1 MERTKVTFFAV
12 LIAFSASASWAGIVA
27 TQRPNPTVYNSSRP
41 VAAQGG
47 GGGGGGGDSG
57 PSTST
62 SVYPSVLSEFI
73 PNVTYFVNPMSAD
86 GGNGTSWSID
96 PADPNRA
103 FKYLKHWEGLNLNIT
118 AAGTNQNVRVILHS
132 TRTYSDPYSQTADTP
147 TVSISGWITDAT
159 HRIHIVASSF
169 SVAGTSIPEHGY
181 IYTPTTFGNAISLS
195 DGNIIWE
202 GITTVSSGTSTGAN
216 STIVNI
222 GAVDAN
228 TTNYFL
234 GNYFGCR
241 FEGDETEGRAVY
253 GGNANVKTTIF
264 MNNYFVGLD
273 ATRKAPDGTSA
284 VGFAAGVKSENAN
297 NTFYLFNN
305 HFSNLYTSIEHA
317 SGLTVAINNTSQN
330 SGTTAY
336 SGCGSGSDRNL
347 SEDTSTCGQDPVT
360 SQAVTYVG
368 ESTLNFRLA
377 NNDTGAANK
386 GISLATSTVF
396 ASLFDIEGGT
406 RSATAGA
413 RNVGDLGPDEIGTS
427 RQTVANP

>member
-1 MERTKVTFFAV
+1 MIKALLVGAMVLCAQNALAFFNRNAGSITPAV
-12 LIAFSASASWAGIVA
+12 LAI
-27 TQRPNPTVYNSSRP
+27 SSVQTP
-41 VAAQGG
+41 AGG

-62 SVYPSVLSEFI
+62 SVYPSLLSEFI
-73 PNVTYFVNPMSAD
+73 PNVTYFVNPMSTD

-96 PADPNRA
+96 PSDPNRA
-103 FKYLKHWEGLNLNIT
+103 FKFLKHWEALNLNIT

-132 TRTYSDPYSQTADTP
+132 SRTYSDPYSQQQDTAP
-147 TVSISGWITDAT
+147 VTVSGWTTDAT

-181 IYTPTTFGNAISLS
+181 IYTPTDFSNGTSFS

-202 GITTVSSGTSTGAN
+202 GITMVTSGTTTNAN
-216 STIVNI
+216 PTLVNI
-222 GAVDAN
+222 GGVDAN

-234 GNYFGCR
+234 GNYFGAR
-241 FEGDETEGRAVY
+241 FEGDETEARVVY

-284 VGFAAGVKSENAN
+284 VGFAAGAKSENAN
-297 NTFYLFNN
+297 NTFYFFNN
-305 HFSNLYTSIEHA
+305 HFSNLYSSIEHT

-347 SEDTSTCGQDPVT
+347 SEDTSVCGQDPVT
-360 SQAVTYVG
+360 SQAVSYVG

-377 NNDTGAANK
+377 NGDTGAANK
-386 GISLATSTVF
+386 GISLSTNSVF

-413 RNVGDLGPDEIGTS
+413 RNVGDMGPDEIGTS
-427 RQTVANP
+427 WQTRAQ

>member
-1 MERTKVTFFAV
+1 MKYWLLAGTLLLPSGLFAGQQFRGMHSAIFASTGA
-12 LIAFSASASWAGIVA
+12 IAVA
-27 TQRPNPTVYNSSRP
+27 PGE
-41 VAAQGG
+41 GG
-47 GGGGGGGDSG
+47 GGGGGSG

-73 PNVTYFVNPMSAD
+73 PTTTYFVNPMSLD
-86 GGNGTSWSID
+86 GGTGTSWSID

-103 FKYLKHWEGLNLNIT
+103 YSSLKHAEAPNRDIT
-118 AAGTNQNVRVILHS
+118 AAGQNTNVIIICHS
-132 TRTYSDPYSQTADTP
+132 TRSYSDPYSQITDTSAV
-147 TVSISGWITDAT
+147 TFSGWTTDAT
-159 HRIHIVASSF
+159 HRVRIVASSF

-181 IYTPTTFGNAISLS
+181 ILACSTFSNCISLS
-195 DGNIIWE
+195 DGNLIWE
-202 GITTVSSGTSTGAN
+202 GITIVSSGSTTNAYA
-216 STIVNI
+216 TILNI

-228 TTNYFL
+228 TTNYFI
-234 GNYFGCR
+234 GNYVGAR
-241 FEGDETEGRAVY
+241 FDGDETEARVVY
-253 GGNANVKTTIF
+253 GGNANVKTTIL

-273 ATRKAPDGTSA
+273 ASRKALDGTSA
-284 VGFAAGVKSENAN
+284 NGFAAGVKSENAN

-305 HFSNLYTSIEHA
+305 HFSNLYTSIEHT

-347 SEDTSTCGQDPVT
+347 SEDTSVCGQDPIT

-368 ESTLNFRLA
+368 ESVLNFRLA
-377 NNDTGAANK
+377 NGDAGAANK
-386 GISLATSTVF
+386 GISLSTNSVF

-427 RQTVANP
+427 WQTRGQ